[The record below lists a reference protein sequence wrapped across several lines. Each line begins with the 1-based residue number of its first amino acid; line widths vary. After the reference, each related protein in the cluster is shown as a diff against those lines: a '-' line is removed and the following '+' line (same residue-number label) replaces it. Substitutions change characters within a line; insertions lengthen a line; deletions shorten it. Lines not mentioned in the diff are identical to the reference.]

1 MYLFDVSGRASAK
14 SQLLTDIPRLV
25 TEFGDTLEVE
35 QFYSTIYRLTPAH
48 TDEIHAAIIENP
60 DLEVTTEGGGERRK
74 ANTIRAGDT
83 LRMKQQ
89 RTFFPMFLRDK
100 KT

>member
-1 MYLFDVSGRASAK
+1 STPDDS
-14 SQLLTDIPRLV
+14 RLITSETTPPSFPTNPATAPAV
-25 TEFGDTLEVE
+25 AVE
-35 QFYSTIYRLTPAH
+35 QFYGTIYRLTPAH

-74 ANTIRAGDT
+74 PNTIRAGDT

-89 RTFFPMFLRDK
+89 RTFFPIFFGANK